1 MTLVVKKFGGSSL
14 SSTRLFE
21 RAAGKV
27 IDARDAGQDVVVVL
41 SAMGDETDRL
51 LLLAKAIT
59 DHPSPRELDVL
70 LTAGERVSMA
80 LFSISLEERG
90 CAARSYTGSQVP
102 IITDSNHTRARI
114 EEIGTERLQ
123 EDLAQG
129 IVPVVAGFQ
138 GVDRHRNI
146 TTLGRGGSDTTAVA
160 LAVALGADECQIF
173 TDVEG
178 VFTTDPRIVPQA
190 RKLDRITFEEMLEL
204 ASSGSKVVQIRAV
217 KFAAR
222 HKLPLRV
229 LSSFDAGEGTLI
241 TDEEAH
247 VEAAVVSG
255 IAFSKDEAEIAIL
268 GLRDRPGL
276 AAEIFRPLADG
287 DIQTDMIVQNP
298 ARDGGVDLGF
308 TVHRDDFEA
317 AREIVSKT
325 DAAQSGARVIATE
338 RVAKITVVGVGIHS
352 HPETASR
359 VFEALASEGINVRMI
374 STSEIKISVLVDEK
388 YLELGVRTLHEAFG
402 LGAEKGVKSA
412 K

>member
-27 IDARDAGQDVVVVL
+27 IEARNAGEDVVVVL

-80 LFSISLEERG
+80 LFSISLVERG

-102 IITDSNHTRARI
+102 IITDSQHTRARI

-123 EDLAQG
+123 ADLSQG

-138 GVDRHRNI
+138 GVDRHRTI

-160 LAVALGADECQIF
+160 LAVALGADECQIY

-178 VFTTDPRIVPQA
+178 VFTTDPRIVPEA
-190 RKLDRITFEEMLEL
+190 RKLEQITFEEMLEL

-222 HKLPLRV
+222 HRLPLRV
-229 LSSFDAGEGTLI
+229 LSSFDAGGGTLI
-241 TDEEAH
+241 TDEEQH
-247 VEAAVVSG
+247 VEAPEVSG
-255 IAFSKDEAEIAIL
+255 IAYNKHEAEIAVL
-268 GLRDRPGL
+268 GLEQRAGL
-276 AAEIFRPLADG
+276 AAEIFRPLADR
-287 DIQTDMIVQNP
+287 DIQVDMIVQNP
-298 ARDGGVDLGF
+298 ARDGAVDLGF
-308 TVHRDDFEA
+308 TVDRDDYEQ
-317 AREIVSKT
+317 AREVIETIVAEK
-325 DAAQSGARVIATE
+325 SGSRVIGTE
-338 RVAKITVVGVGIHS
+338 RVAKITVVGMGIRS
-352 HPETASR
+352 HPGTASK
-359 VFEALASEGINVRMI
+359 VFEALASEGIRVRMI

-402 LGAEKGVKSA
+402 LDAETA
-412 K
+412 

>member
-1 MTLVVKKFGGSSL
+1 MALVVKKFGGSSL

-27 IDARDAGQDVVVVL
+27 IDARDAGDDVVVVL

-59 DHPSPRELDVL
+59 DHPSRRELDVL

-80 LFSISLEERG
+80 LFSISLVERG

-102 IITDSNHTRARI
+102 IITDSNHNRARI

-123 EDLAQG
+123 GDIAQG

-160 LAVALGADECQIF
+160 LAVALSADECQIF

-178 VFTTDPRIVPQA
+178 VYTTDPRIVPQA

-222 HKLPLRV
+222 HQLPLRV
-229 LSSFDAGEGTLI
+229 LSSFDAGSGTLI
-241 TDEEAH
+241 TDEESQ
-247 VEAAVVSG
+247 VEAPEVSG
-255 IAFSKDEAEIAIL
+255 IAYSKDEAEIAIL
-268 GLRDRPGL
+268 ELRDHPGL
-276 AAEIFRPLADG
+276 AAEIFRSLAGG
-287 DIQTDMIVQNP
+287 DIQVDMIVQNP
-298 ARDGGVDLGF
+298 ARDGAVDLGF
-308 TVHRDDFEA
+308 TVHRSDYAA
-317 AREIVSKT
+317 AREIVEKFASNLPSAKIM
-325 DAAQSGARVIATE
+325 GTE
-338 RVAKITVVGVGIHS
+338 RVAKITVVGMGIRS
-352 HPETASR
+352 HPGTASR
-359 VFEALASEGINVRMI
+359 VFEALAAEGISVRMI
-374 STSEIKISVLVDEK
+374 STSEIKISVLVEEK

-402 LGAEKGVKSA
+402 LEEKRA
-412 K
+412 

>member
-1 MTLVVKKFGGSSL
+1 MALVVKKFGGSSL

-27 IDARDAGQDVVVVL
+27 IEARDGGDDVVVVL

-59 DHPSPRELDVL
+59 DRPSPRELDVL

-80 LFSISLEERG
+80 LFSISLVERG
-90 CAARSYTGSQVP
+90 CDARSYTGSQVP
-102 IITDSNHTRARI
+102 IITDSNHTRAQI
-114 EEIGTERLQ
+114 EEIGTERLSD
-123 EDLAQG
+123 DLAQG

-178 VFTTDPRIVPQA
+178 VYTTDPRIVPQA

-229 LSSFDAGEGTLI
+229 LSSFDAGSGTLI
-241 TDEEAH
+241 TNEEQQ
-247 VEAAVVSG
+247 VEAPEVSG
-255 IAFSKDEAEIAIL
+255 IAFSKDEAEIAVL
-268 GLRDRPGL
+268 GLKDHPGL
-276 AAEIFRPLADG
+276 AAEIFRPLAERNV
-287 DIQTDMIVQNP
+287 QTDMIVQNP
-298 ARDGGVDLGF
+298 ARDGAVDLGF
-308 TVHRDDFEA
+308 TVSRADYQQARDLVEQIA
-317 AREIVSKT
+317 ADQRES
-325 DAAQSGARVIATE
+325 RVIGND
-338 RVAKITVVGVGIHS
+338 RVAKITVVGMGIRS
-352 HPETASR
+352 HPETASK
-359 VFEALASEGINVRMI
+359 VFEALAGEGINVRMI

-402 LGAEKGVKSA
+402 LDAETL
-412 K
+412 

>member
-1 MTLVVKKFGGSSL
+1 MALVVKKFGGSSL
-14 SSTRLFE
+14 SSTKLFE

-27 IDARDAGQDVVVVL
+27 IDARDAGEDVVVVL

-59 DHPSPRELDVL
+59 DNPSPREMDVL

-80 LFSISLEERG
+80 LFSISLVERG

-102 IITDSNHTRARI
+102 IITDSNHRRARI
-114 EEIGTERLQ
+114 EEIGTERLL
-123 EDLAQG
+123 EDISQG

-160 LAVALGADECQIF
+160 LAVALKADECQIF

-178 VFTTDPRIVPQA
+178 VYTTDPRIVPQA

-204 ASSGSKVVQIRAV
+204 SSSGSKVVQIRAV

-229 LSSFDAGEGTLI
+229 LSSFDVGDGTLI
-241 TDEEAH
+241 TDEETQ
-247 VEAAVVSG
+247 VEAPEISG
-255 IAFSKDEAEIAIL
+255 IAYNKNEAEIVIL
-268 GLRDRPGL
+268 GLKDHPS
-276 AAEIFRPLADG
+276 AAAQVFKPLSDA
-287 DIQTDMIVQNP
+287 DIQIDMIVQNP
-298 ARDGGVDLGF
+298 ASDGGVDLGF
-308 TVHRDDFEA
+308 TVGRDDFHA
-317 AREIVSKT
+317 AS
-325 DAAQSGARVIATE
+325 DIATKVVGEGATVVGNE
-338 RVAKITVVGVGIHS
+338 RVAKITVVGMGIRS
-352 HPETASR
+352 HPGTASL
-359 VFEALASEGINVRMI
+359 VFEALAGEGISVRMI

-402 LGAEKGVKSA
+402 LDVKKA
-412 K
+412 